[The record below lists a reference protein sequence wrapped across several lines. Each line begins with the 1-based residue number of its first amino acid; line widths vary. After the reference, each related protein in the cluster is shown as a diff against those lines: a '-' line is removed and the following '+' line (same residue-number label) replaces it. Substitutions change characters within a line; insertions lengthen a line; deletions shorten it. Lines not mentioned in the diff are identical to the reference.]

1 MIGDIKR
8 LLAGE
13 PFVPFTIHLT
23 DGGVVRV
30 PTLDHAIVFPSATRL
45 MVTHDDDTWD
55 LIPGFQISRVTVDS
69 TPQVA

>member
-1 MIGDIKR
+1 
-8 LLAGE
+8 
-13 PFVPFTIHLT
+13 
-23 DGGVVRV
+23 
-30 PTLDHAIVFPSATRL
+30 